1 MKGEDILQEIIIM
14 VLEVILLI
22 IRVKV
27 SPEDATRAT
36 SKKYGVEFSKLWEA
50 VPKRWK

>member
-1 MKGEDILQEIIIM
+1 MYEIIVL

-27 SPEDATRAT
+27 TPEEATRAT
-36 SKKYGVEFSKLWEA
+36 AEKYDVEFSKLWQA

>member
-1 MKGEDILQEIIIM
+1 MMQEIMIL

-22 IRVKV
+22 LKMRCT
-27 SPEDATRAT
+27 PEEATRETAE
-36 SKKYGVEFSKLWEA
+36 KYNVPFSKLWEA

>member
-1 MKGEDILQEIIIM
+1 MQEIMIL

-22 IRVKV
+22 LKMRF
-27 SPEDATRAT
+27 SAEDATRETAA
-36 SKKYGVEFSKLWEA
+36 KYNVPFSKLWEA